1 MTLLKV
7 ENLSVNYGSIRA
19 VREISFEVNQGEI
32 VTLIG
37 SNGAGKTTT
46 IRQLMGFIR
55 PDKGSLQI
63 RGKDCFRERDE
74 IQRSLGYLPGEI
86 AFINSMKGMEFI
98 RFVARMK
105 EMEGL
110 GRAKELME
118 RLELRA
124 DGKISRMS
132 KGMKQKIGIV
142 CAFMNDPEI
151 LILDEPTSGL
161 DPLMQNR
168 FTELVLEERK
178 RGKTILM
185 SSHMFEE
192 VERTCKRAV
201 IIKAGKLVAVEDVER
216 LRDGKGKKI
225 EVRFADEA
233 QAESFAEKMK
243 ADKAKTSAVR
253 VVPNGGKISIVH
265 GATKGEDLEK
275 GGRPHAG
282 QSAVGTI
289 WRKGAV
295 VGLQVHGSMDAFLKM
310 VSKYHVLDL
319 QTQSQSLEELFLHF
333 YGEDKAGKGGGSV
346 AAAVENGVE
355 SVAAAGKDGVESVA
369 ATGKN
374 GVESVAKV
382 ENGGAGDAPVDGEE
396 EAR

>member
-1 MTLLKV
+1 MGVMEVTGVTKDYGLGRGV
-7 ENLSVNYGSIRA
+7 FDLSFSVDEG
-19 VREISFEVNQGEI
+19 EVLGF
-32 VTLIG
+32 LG
-37 SNGAGKTTT
+37 PNGAGKTTT

-265 GATKGEDLEK
+265 GAAKGEDLEK
-275 GGRPHAG
+275 GGRPHVG

>member
-1 MTLLKV
+1 MGVMEVTGVTKDYGLGRGV
-7 ENLSVNYGSIRA
+7 FDLSFSVDEG
-19 VREISFEVNQGEI
+19 EVLGF
-32 VTLIG
+32 LG
-37 SNGAGKTTT
+37 PNGAGKTTT

-98 RFVARMK
+98 RRVARMK

-216 LRDGKGKKI
+216 LRDGRGKKI

-253 VVPNGGKISIVH
+253 VVPNGGKISVVH
-265 GATKGEDLEK
+265 GVTKGEDLEK

-369 ATGKN
+369 AAGKN

>member
-1 MTLLKV
+1 MGVMEVTGVTKDYGLGRGV
-7 ENLSVNYGSIRA
+7 FDLSFSVDEG
-19 VREISFEVNQGEI
+19 EVLGF
-32 VTLIG
+32 LG
-37 SNGAGKTTT
+37 PNGAGKTTT

-216 LRDGKGKKI
+216 LRDGRGKKI
-225 EVRFADEA
+225 EVRFADEG
-233 QAESFAEKMK
+233 AEHILVGILA
-243 ADKAKTSAVR
+243 R
-253 VVPNGGKISIVH
+253 G
-265 GATKGEDLEK
+265 LEF
-275 GGRPHAG
+275 P
-282 QSAVGTI
+282 
-289 WRKGAV
+289 
-295 VGLQVHGSMDAFLKM
+295 
-310 VSKYHVLDL
+310 
-319 QTQSQSLEELFLHF
+319 
-333 YGEDKAGKGGGSV
+333 
-346 AAAVENGVE
+346 
-355 SVAAAGKDGVESVA
+355 
-369 ATGKN
+369 
-374 GVESVAKV
+374 
-382 ENGGAGDAPVDGEE
+382 
-396 EAR
+396 